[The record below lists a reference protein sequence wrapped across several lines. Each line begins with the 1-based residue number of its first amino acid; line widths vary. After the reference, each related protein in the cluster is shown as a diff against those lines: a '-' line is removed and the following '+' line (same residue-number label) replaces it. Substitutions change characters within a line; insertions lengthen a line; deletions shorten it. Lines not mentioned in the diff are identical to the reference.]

1 MRKNYIKDPF
11 VLGKEKK
18 RKLYVYF
25 NFKKFTYLI
34 SLKSLFII

>member
-11 VLGKEKK
+11 VLGKEK

-25 NFKKFTYLI
+25 NFKKFTNLI